1 MNEKLAE
8 RMLTKESQLDYR
20 AMRKS
25 MEEYERIK
33 RTISNNKRALSTS
46 YAPLPLPNISQ
57 HTSKSKVAQKNQQIL
72 IKYEECEE
80 DNP

>member
-1 MNEKLAE
+1 MNERMAE
-8 RMLTKESQLDYR
+8 RMLTKESQLDHKS
-20 AMRKS
+20 MRRS

-33 RTISNNKRALSTS
+33 RTISNNKKALSS
-46 YAPLPLPNISQ
+46 SCAPMPLPNISQ
-57 HTSKSKVAQKNQQIL
+57 HTSKSKVARKNPQML